1 MKKNYLITS
10 FITLCFG
17 LLSYGQ
23 IVINEVDSDTDGT
36 DVAEFIE
43 LKWTPNTALDGYVV
57 VLFNGA
63 DDLSYD
69 SFDLDGKS
77 TDANG
82 FFILAN
88 TPLAE
93 SGDIDMGA
101 SGKIQNGPDAVAVYQ
116 ANGTDFPNDTP
127 ITLTNLIDV
136 IIYDTDEAD
145 DSGLLSGFNQTVQ
158 YNEAENNAST
168 TQSIQRLSDGSYK
181 ISNPTFRAENVN
193 SAPCILSLTTINT
206 TCDMETTGVDT
217 YSVSIGFTGGN
228 TGISYTLSSD
238 VGTLGGDH
246 PNTTESGTITISM
259 INEGTN
265 ANFTLLGG
273 TGSSCSETRTFNSPT
288 CFPTPTC
295 PEVGA
300 LIITE
305 IMQNPTTPNDVGEY
319 FEIYNTT
326 SSSID
331 LLGWTLKDSSN
342 SGEDHIIASSV
353 VVPANGYAVLGKD
366 SNTANN
372 GGVSL
377 DYAYGNGYILG
388 NTSDDIVLDCNG
400 STIDAV
406 AWDSG
411 VTFPNPSGKSMELA
425 TNKYTASANDTG
437 TNWAEATVEIS
448 SGGNLGTPGSTNSF
462 VLALREAVN
471 LDFKVYPNPIK
482 ANLFTIT
489 TSHNDPKDVCI
500 YTVLGKEVFTQSFA
514 GISKTFDVSS
524 LRSGIYILKVTEAN
538 QSATKRLVIQ

>member
-17 LLSYGQ
+17 FLSYGQ

-136 IIYDTDEAD
+136 IIYDIDEAD

-181 ISNPTFRAENVN
+181 ISNPTFRAENEN
-193 SAPCILSLTTINT
+193 SAPCVVSLTTINT

-448 SGGNLGTPGSTNSF
+448 SGGDLGTPGSTNSF

>member
-1 MKKNYLITS
+1 MKKKDFTIS
-10 FITLCFG
+10 FLTLCFS

-43 LKWTPNTALDGYVV
+43 LKWTPNTSLNGYVV

-63 DDLSYD
+63 DDLSYAAY
-69 SFDLDGKS
+69 DLDGKR

-88 TPLAE
+88 TSLAV
-93 SGDIDMGA
+93 SGDFDLGA
-101 SGKIQNGPDAVAVYQ
+101 SNKIQNGPDAVAVYQ
-116 ANGTDFPNDTP
+116 ADGTDFPNDSP

-145 DSGLLSGFNQTVQ
+145 DSGLLMGFNETVQ
-158 YNEAENNAST
+158 YNEAENDAAA
-168 TQSIQRLSDGSYK
+168 TQSIQRLSDGSYT
-181 ISNPTFRAENVN
+181 IANTTFRAENEN
-193 SAPCILSLTTINT
+193 TDPCVLSLTTINT
-206 TCDMETTGVDT
+206 TCDAQTTGVDT
-217 YSVSIGFTGGN
+217 YSVSIDFTGGN
-228 TGISYTLSSD
+228 TGVNYSLTSD

-246 PNTTESGTITISM
+246 PNTSESGTITIAN
-259 INEGTN
+259 INEGIS
-265 ANFTLLGG
+265 ANFSLLGG
-273 TGSSCSETRTFNSPT
+273 AGSSCNETKIINSPT
-288 CFPTPTC
+288 CFSSPSCPT
-295 PEVGA
+295 VGA

-319 FEIYNTT
+319 FEIYNTS

-331 LLGWTLKDSSN
+331 LIGWTLKDTSN
-342 SGEDHIIASSV
+342 SGEDHTIVSSV
-353 VVPANGYAVLGKD
+353 VVPANGYVVLGKD
-366 SNTANN
+366 SNMANN
-372 GGVSL
+372 GGVAL

-388 NTSDDIVLDCNG
+388 NTTDDIVLDCNG
-400 STIDAV
+400 TTINAV

-411 VTFPNPSGKSMELA
+411 ATFPNPNGKSMELA
-425 TNKYTASANDTG
+425 TNRYTATANDTG
-437 TNWAEATVEIS
+437 TNWTEATVEIS
-448 SGGNLGTPGSTNSF
+448 SGGDLGTPGSTNSF

-482 ANLFTIT
+482 AHLFTIT
-489 TSHNDPKDVCI
+489 TSHNNPKDVCI

-538 QSATKRLVIQ
+538 QTATKKLVIQ

>member
-193 SAPCILSLTTINT
+193 SAPCVVSLTTINT

-288 CFPTPTC
+288 CFPTPIC

-400 STIDAV
+400 TTIDAV

>member
-77 TDANG
+77 TDSNG

-193 SAPCILSLTTINT
+193 SAPCVVSLTTINT

-217 YSVSIGFTGGN
+217 YSVSIGFTGGKHRRKLF
-228 TGISYTLSSD
+228 TLRSD
-238 VGTLGGDH
+238 VG
-246 PNTTESGTITISM
+246 
-259 INEGTN
+259 
-265 ANFTLLGG
+265 
-273 TGSSCSETRTFNSPT
+273 
-288 CFPTPTC
+288 
-295 PEVGA
+295 
-300 LIITE
+300 
-305 IMQNPTTPNDVGEY
+305 NPWGRPPKHNRKRND
-319 FEIYNTT
+319 N
-326 SSSID
+326 
-331 LLGWTLKDSSN
+331 
-342 SGEDHIIASSV
+342 H
-353 VVPANGYAVLGKD
+353 
-366 SNTANN
+366 
-372 GGVSL
+372 
-377 DYAYGNGYILG
+377 
-388 NTSDDIVLDCNG
+388 C
-400 STIDAV
+400 
-406 AWDSG
+406 
-411 VTFPNPSGKSMELA
+411 
-425 TNKYTASANDTG
+425 
-437 TNWAEATVEIS
+437 
-448 SGGNLGTPGSTNSF
+448 
-462 VLALREAVN
+462 
-471 LDFKVYPNPIK
+471 
-482 ANLFTIT
+482 
-489 TSHNDPKDVCI
+489 
-500 YTVLGKEVFTQSFA
+500 
-514 GISKTFDVSS
+514 
-524 LRSGIYILKVTEAN
+524 
-538 QSATKRLVIQ
+538 

>member
-77 TDANG
+77 TDSNG

-193 SAPCILSLTTINT
+193 SAPCVVSLTTINT

-217 YSVSIGFTGGN
+217 YSVSIGFTGGK

-259 INEGTN
+259 INEGTD

-305 IMQNPTTPNDVGEY
+305 IMQNPTTPNDVEEY

-437 TNWAEATVEIS
+437 TNWAKAIVEIS
-448 SGGNLGTPGSTNSF
+448 SGGDLGTPGSTNSF